1 MGRGNTQSRDPETEM
16 SWMSWKN
23 NKTSVAEPGR
33 QRGKWY
39 LGLDFAGPARPWQKV
54 CISPLHPVSVENGRR
69 EM

>member
-1 MGRGNTQSRDPETEM
+1 M

-23 NKTSVAEPGR
+23 NKTSVAEPCR